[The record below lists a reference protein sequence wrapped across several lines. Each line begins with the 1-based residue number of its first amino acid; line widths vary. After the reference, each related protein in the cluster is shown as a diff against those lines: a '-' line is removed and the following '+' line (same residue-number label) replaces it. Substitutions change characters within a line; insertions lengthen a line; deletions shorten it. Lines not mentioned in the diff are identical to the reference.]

1 MDILYAPLVYICI
14 YIYIIYHHISDVYI
28 NIHTF
33 NEIPIEIEIPQCTM
47 FSGITTPLLLLL
59 LLVLVLVVVV
69 VVSDVNLLLT
79 QVK

>member
-1 MDILYAPLVYICI
+1 MYI
-14 YIYIIYHHISDVYI
+14 YIYIIYHHISDIYI

-59 LLVLVLVVVV
+59 LLVLVLVLVVVV

>member
-1 MDILYAPLVYICI
+1 M
-14 YIYIIYHHISDVYI
+14 YIYIIYHHISDIYI

-59 LLVLVLVVVV
+59 LVLVLVLVVV